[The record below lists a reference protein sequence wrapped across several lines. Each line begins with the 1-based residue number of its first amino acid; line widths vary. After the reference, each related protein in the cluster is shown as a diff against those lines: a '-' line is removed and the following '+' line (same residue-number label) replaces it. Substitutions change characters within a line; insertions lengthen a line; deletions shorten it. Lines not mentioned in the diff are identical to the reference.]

1 MASVVFAPLA
11 QSHRTTTPILRFLV
25 QNTGLAVVDTPAT
38 VNTPLVLTMTHR
50 PPVRLEE
57 MERIW
62 DTEDAE
68 AEEARMVRL
77 LRSGI
82 VTVS

>member
-1 MASVVFAPLA
+1 VASVVFAPLA
-11 QSHRTTTPILRFLV
+11 RSHRTTTPILLYLV
-25 QNTGLAVVDTPAT
+25 QNTGLAVVGTPAT
-38 VNTPLVLTMTHR
+38 VHAPLVLTMTHR
-50 PPVRLEE
+50 PPIRLEE

-82 VTVS
+82 VTAS